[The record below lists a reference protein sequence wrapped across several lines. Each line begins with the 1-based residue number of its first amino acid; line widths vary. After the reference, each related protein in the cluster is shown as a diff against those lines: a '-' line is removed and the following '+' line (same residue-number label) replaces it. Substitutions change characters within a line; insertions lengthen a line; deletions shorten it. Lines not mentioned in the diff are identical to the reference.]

1 MQPACQTFAGRPAPL
16 RGDPRLKMMKPMTED
31 RRQFCSDNEAGIHP
45 RVLEAIAA
53 ANRGHV
59 PSYGGDPLTA
69 AARDR
74 FRQVFGP
81 DTVTHLVFNG
91 TAANVV
97 AAAGAVDAYQAVVC
111 AGTSHIH
118 IDECG
123 AIERFAGS
131 RVLVIDGVDGKLDPS
146 CLEQVPEGHAE
157 PHQSKPRLL
166 SITQATELGTVYTLE
181 EIRALADAVHERG
194 WLLHMD
200 GARLANAAASLGA
213 GLREITADAGVDL
226 LSFGGTKCGLMVGE
240 AVVYF
245 DPSLAGR
252 LAYVHKQGLQLASK
266 MRFLS
271 AQFLALL
278 EDDLWLRIASHANA
292 MARRLHDAVH
302 DLPGL
307 RISRPTQASAV
318 FARVPLDRLAALR
331 RLARFAVWDEESGEV
346 RWMASWDT
354 TEQDVDDFA
363 HTLRSVLG

>member
-1 MQPACQTFAGRPAPL
+1 MS
-16 RGDPRLKMMKPMTED
+16 DD

-45 RVLEAIAA
+45 RVMAAIVE

-69 AARDR
+69 AVRDR
-74 FRQVFGP
+74 FREVFGP

-97 AAAGAVDAYQAVVC
+97 AAAGAVDAWQAVVS
-111 AGTSHIH
+111 ARTSHIH

-123 AIERFAGS
+123 AIERFAGC
-131 RVLVIDGVDGKLDPS
+131 RVLVLESEDGKLDPS

-166 SITQATELGTVYTLE
+166 SITQATELGTVYTLGE
-181 EIRALADAVHERG
+181 MRALADAVHERG

-200 GARLANAAASLGA
+200 GARLANAAASLGV
-213 GLREITADAGVDL
+213 GLRAATADAGVDL
-226 LSFGGTKCGLMVGE
+226 LSFGGTKCGLMIGE

-245 DPSLAGR
+245 DPSLADR

-278 EDDLWLRIASHANA
+278 EDDLWLQIAAHANA

-307 RISRPTQASAV
+307 TISRPTQASAV
-318 FARVPLDRLAALR
+318 FARVPLDRLERLR

-354 TEQDVDDFA
+354 TEEDVDTFA